1 MLVHSRLG
9 RAVAWLTFVVLFVP
23 IFGFP
28 LVTVVLMGVA
38 EDWNST
44 LPSGLTLSHLA
55 GAIDANGRISLLTS
69 LQTALIASVVALVV
83 GTCAA
88 LMAHQLSTRYRM
100 AVDGAFLVPIA
111 VPSVVI
117 GLSLLLGFSRQ
128 PFQLNGLPVLV
139 VIAHIVLVLAFAYS
153 TASAALERSDPAY
166 AQVAASLGAKP
177 SYVLR
182 RVTLP
187 LLTPALIAGA
197 GLSFALSMGELGAT
211 IMVYP
216 ASFATQPV
224 KIFQITDKSA
234 DFLTGG
240 AYATVMLLAT
250 VAVLGAMSLIRAKAS
265 QR

>member
-9 RAVAWLTFVVLFVP
+9 RLSAWVLFVILFVP

-28 LVTVVLMGVA
+28 LITVLLMGVA
-38 EDWNST
+38 KDWNSM
-44 LPSGLTLSHLA
+44 LPSGLTLSHL
-55 GAIDANGRISLLTS
+55 IDAMQDEGRVTLLTS
-69 LQTALIASVVALVV
+69 LETAVIASVVALAV
-83 GTCAA
+83 GTWGA
-88 LMAHQLSTRYRM
+88 LAAHQSSARFRM
-100 AVDGAFLVPIA
+100 VIDGAFLVPIA

-117 GLSLLLGFSRQ
+117 GLGLLVGFSRE
-128 PFQLNGLPVLV
+128 PFRINGLPLLV
-139 VIAHIVLVLAFAYS
+139 VIAHVVLVMAFAYS
-153 TASAALERSDPAY
+153 TATSSLARTDPAF
-166 AQVAASLGAKP
+166 AQIAASLGARP
-177 SYVLR
+177 GYVLR

-216 ASFATQPV
+216 ANFATQPV

-234 DFLTGG
+234 DFLAGG
-240 AYATVMLLAT
+240 AYTTVLLAATV
-250 VAVLGAMSLIRAKAS
+250 VVLGALSLIRNKAA